1 MKSVNKPKKKFY
13 LINERINFPSIRV
26 IDNFGKQLGIFKRED
41 ALNLRKEKGLDLV
54 LIAPSAKPPV
64 AKLIDF
70 NKFLYQENKKNQK
83 AKKGIKKSQTKDI
96 KLSLFVAQNDLQ
108 RLIKKANQFIKERNQ
123 VRLLLVLKGREVT
136 KKEMGINL
144 MNQFIRSLGEVN
156 VSTQP
161 KIQGR
166 TIIAVVSKLK

>member
-13 LINERINFPSIRV
+13 LLNERINFPSLRV
-26 IDNFGKQLGIFKRED
+26 IDNFGKQLGIFTREE

-54 LIAPSAKPPV
+54 LIASNAKPPV

-70 NKFLYQENKKNQK
+70 KKFLYQENKKNQK
-83 AKKGIKKSQTKDI
+83 AKKGIKKSLTKDI

-108 RLIKKANQFIKERNQ
+108 RLIKKADQFIKEGSQ

-136 KKEMGINL
+136 KKEMAFNL
-144 MNQFIRSLGEVN
+144 MNQFISSLGEVN
-156 VSTQP
+156 ISTQP

-166 TIIAVVSKLK
+166 TLIAVVSKLK